1 MVYDMQRELSHSSGN
16 SEKTLTQHN
25 QLWPKTKKHRRR
37 LPPRHPQSFVIQN
50 PLLPRKASRHLRLL
64 RQLTKDG
71 RNDAQLVGRSLIE
84 IRPNITSYIMNIHH
98 PSRESATYVET
109 EKFKIFRDPRISASK
124 LGEFLVSDES
134 RKLTILKNSKKA
146 PKAITIRYAKAREAF
161 AQSFQPDGFSAQ
173 SLIHSATKII
183 ANLTSKG
190 TWQDEDNKLSADVLE
205 KLAVLVEQIEI
216 EGATK
221 IARPKEGW
229 GNLSI
234 NGVNVSL
241 NLDCAF
247 SYQYRGR
254 KRTGAVVLYTTKD
267 DKMSLNKSLG
277 DNTAGDYVAAMV
289 FQFLESKMAQFGSP
303 LPQKCFIV
311 DVHREIIHQPSTRTK
326 TLFKH
331 IEAGCEGIASRWKDI
346 KI

>member
-1 MVYDMQRELSHSSGN
+1 MIIHPNPGESG
-16 SEKTLTQHN
+16 
-25 QLWPKTKKHRRR
+25 P
-37 LPPRHPQSFVIQN
+37 
-50 PLLPRKASRHLRLL
+50 
-64 RQLTKDG
+64 
-71 RNDAQLVGRSLIE
+71 
-84 IRPNITSYIMNIHH
+84 
-98 PSRESATYVET
+98 YVET
-109 EKFKIFRDPRISASK
+109 EKFKIFRDPRISANK

-146 PKAITIRYAKAREAF
+146 PKAITIRYTKARDAF
-161 AQSFQPDGFSAQ
+161 GKSFRPDGFSAQ
-173 SLIHSATKII
+173 SLIRSATRLN

-205 KLAVLVEQIEI
+205 RLAALVEQIEI

-229 GNLSI
+229 GKLSI
-234 NGVNVSL
+234 KGVNISV

-247 SYQYRGR
+247 SFLYRGR
-254 KRTGAVVLYTTKD
+254 TRTGAVVLYTTKD
-267 DKMSLNKSLG
+267 DKMSLNKNLG

-289 FQFLESKMAQFGSP
+289 FRILEFKLAQFGSP

-311 DVHREIIHQPSTRTK
+311 DVHRGIIHQPSTRTK

-346 KI
+346 KN